1 MSEFV
6 QVMTT
11 TGSRDE
17 ALALARGLVE
27 RQLAACVHVAG
38 PISSTY
44 RWQGNVETSDEWTC
58 LIKTRRELYDQV
70 EAAIA
75 GAHSYDTPEIVA
87 VPIWRGSEKYLAWLA
102 AETLTPASQ

>member
-70 EAAIA
+70 
-75 GAHSYDTPEIVA
+75 VA